1 MRTVGLTGGIA
12 AGKST
17 VAKLLRARG
26 VPVIDADQVS
36 RDVVAPGSP
45 ALSAIVARFGPAVL
59 QPDGA
64 LDRKA
69 LGACIIADPAARAD
83 LEAITHPAIRAAI
96 AEQLAGFAAAGQHID
111 AVVGMESRGFLF
123 GAPLA
128 MELSAAFVPARKPG
142 KLPYHSV
149 GVEYDLEYGSA
160 RLEMH
165 IDAIKPGQRVLI
177 VDDLLATGGTAMA
190 TAQLVVA
197 AHRPIQ
203 LARLMAREGI
213 DEPAATRWLDAQLP
227 LDAKIRV
234 ATAVIWNDQDPTA
247 LATETDRAWAEIL
260 ASIGM

>member
-1 MRTVGLTGGIA
+1 MVA
-12 AGKST
+12 A
-17 VAKLLRARG
+17 LLRARG
-26 VPVIDADQVS
+26 LPVLDADQVS

-45 ALSAIVARFGPAVL
+45 ALAAIAARFGPAVL

-64 LDRKA
+64 LDRKR
-69 LGACIIADPAARAD
+69 LGALVVADPSARAD

-96 AEQLAGFAAAGQHID
+96 AENLARLAAAGHPV
-111 AVVGMESRGFLF
+111 AVVE
-123 GAPLA
+123 
-128 MELSAAFVPARKPG
+128 AA
-142 KLPYHSV
+142 LL
-149 GVEYDLEYGSA
+149 VETGSWRLYDAL
-160 RLEMH
+160 
-165 IDAIKPGQRVLI
+165 
-177 VDDLLATGGTAMA
+177 
-190 TAQLVVA
+190 LVVA